1 MKKVFDLILLLV
13 VLFLKKDNILHWS
26 GKVLVQRDKVEKKA
40 PVMILLMGGGYSRA
54 FYAANLHKEGKVG
67 KILFAETEQ
76 GETQKLGLS
85 LSSGVMADRLLG
97 HFNVP
102 DKDRLFLSET
112 RNTST
117 FEEAKVLLK
126 EVTKRYPKVK
136 EVLLVTSW
144 YHSSRA
150 KWIFEKVNTYGLD
163 IKSSP
168 TPMPKK
174 WWKNEA
180 SFLSVYNEYLKWVY
194 YLVHY

>member
-1 MKKVFDLILLLV
+1 
-13 VLFLKKDNILHWS
+13 S
-26 GKVLVQRDKVEKKA
+26 GKVLAQRDKVEKKA

-85 LSSGVMADRLLG
+85 LPSGVMADRLLG

-126 EVTKRYPKVK
+126 EVAKRYPKVK

-150 KWIFEKVNTYGLD
+150 KWIFEKMNTYGLD